1 MSGSAPG
8 ARLLPA
14 ALGLQ
19 RPLVHVQGGLHESQA
34 SQHLQCLQG
43 GRLGRGN
50 SCDVRGS
57 YYVGCL
63 RGLDGV
69 QCSHLFSAF
78 VLCGSRSSW
87 GWGWCGG
94 LPFTST
100 GGHPGPANA
109 PAPLSPGAPR
119 LLKRV
124 PHRRASGLRWSASAA
139 LMAKLSERRLS
150 AGGLKRRPEERP
162 LGRAFLGG
170 FPLSPPRPDPRV
182 ASPSGAVWP
191 APGRGLLEAREEGPC
206 GLRSWGPRC
215 FSFSTGFSQRQPQLG
230 GSAAVQA
237 ARTLGATR
245 LSGQRN

>member
-150 AGGLKRRPEERP
+150 AGGLKRGLWGGLFWVVFLFLLPDLTQGWPRP
-162 LGRAFLGG
+162 LELCGQHRGEG
-170 FPLSPPRPDPRV
+170 SWRP
-182 ASPSGAVWP
+182 GK
-191 APGRGLLEAREEGPC
+191 RGPVG
-206 GLRSWGPRC
+206 
-215 FSFSTGFSQRQPQLG
+215 
-230 GSAAVQA
+230 
-237 ARTLGATR
+237 
-245 LSGQRN
+245 